1 MLNDSKRSQTL
12 WTVAKTSFFL
22 LWLLQGDY
30 TIQYCTYSC
39 SKGFFRA
46 TIKAPS
52 ATIVSLKVIFKAFGQ
67 WSHCMPSTG
76 SLARDQRAS
85 VQRKWTNSKAY
96 TRVKNVNTMLAKS
109 SKHVKLWPKLVSNRC
124 KPVLSFLLAGNR
136 DERLLPR
143 VVNSSPKPFA
153 RSLRQLCRT
162 AKSCNHVY
170 NKFSICG
177 TVCTRPVIV
186 FTAVLLCM
194 IEAL

>member
-12 WTVAKTSFFL
+12 WTVAKTSGCGCGCSRGTILYNTVHTVAQRDFSVQLLKPHQQPLYHWKWFL
-22 LWLLQGDY
+22 
-30 TIQYCTYSC
+30 
-39 SKGFFRA
+39 R
-46 TIKAPS
+46 
-52 ATIVSLKVIFKAFGQ
+52 LK

-85 VQRKWTNSKAY
+85 VQRKWINRKAY
-96 TRVKNVNTMLAKS
+96 TCVKNVNTMLAKS

-124 KPVLSFLLAGNR
+124 KPVISFLLAGNR
-136 DERLLPR
+136 DEQLLPR

-162 AKSCNHVY
+162 ANRVY

-177 TVCTRPVIV
+177 TVCMRPVIV
-186 FTAVLLCM
+186 CTAVLLCM

>member
-1 MLNDSKRSQTL
+1 
-12 WTVAKTSFFL
+12 
-22 LWLLQGDY
+22 
-30 TIQYCTYSC
+30 
-39 SKGFFRA
+39 
-46 TIKAPS
+46 
-52 ATIVSLKVIFKAFGQ
+52 
-67 WSHCMPSTG
+67 
-76 SLARDQRAS
+76 
-85 VQRKWTNSKAY
+85 
-96 TRVKNVNTMLAKS
+96 MLAKS

-194 IEAL
+194 IEALWHSVALYHCIYNILLRPDDIKLHIQYIITLLKTTGFTPTL